1 MSSIPR
7 SLAFEEKK
15 RKRKI
20 KKQVVSLNEGG
31 VGVGIERE
39 NARQVDDE
47 GRMVTLY
54 RTRLDKRRQEGRWMG
69 GTP

>member
-20 KKQVVSLNEGG
+20 KKQVVSLNRGG

-39 NARQVDDE
+39 NAR
-47 GRMVTLY
+47 
-54 RTRLDKRRQEGRWMG
+54 
-69 GTP
+69 